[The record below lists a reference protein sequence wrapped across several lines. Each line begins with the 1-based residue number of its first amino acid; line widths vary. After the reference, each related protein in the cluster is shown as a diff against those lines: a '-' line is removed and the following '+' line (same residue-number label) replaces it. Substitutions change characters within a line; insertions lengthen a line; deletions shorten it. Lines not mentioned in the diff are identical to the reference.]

1 MFAQSIKPLWRWNF
15 LNPVRNNMSVRFR
28 VLIDGEATATLKTVR
43 LTKGPAVSDR
53 GTSLLTTAYEYT
65 PWLNLY
71 DRTWLGRESW
81 LVILEDLSAEPPIYK
96 GVLLPIT
103 AAGTYT
109 INVWTGAGGGVGGD
123 DGLLSAVL
131 RVDGQADARDVVA
144 LERTSEGEWR
154 VAGYTRTVEGE
165 GALDLKVL
173 GGQVYGVAVDDYG
186 IAFLPG
192 LAVSIGQRIRPTQ
205 FRGWMYDVTEAGA
218 LPISEPSWWPME
230 GDNAPR
236 VAGTARLQA
245 ARYYR
250 PLAHGPVPVE
260 TT

>member
-1 MFAQSIKPLWRWNF
+1 M
-15 LNPVRNNMSVRFR
+15 
-28 VLIDGEATATLKTVR
+28 
-43 LTKGPAVSDR
+43 
-53 GTSLLTTAYEYT
+53 
-65 PWLNLY
+65 WLS
-71 DRTWLGRESW
+71 RPTWL
-81 LVILEDLSAEPPIYK
+81 VVVEDLAAEPPIYK
-96 GVLLPIT
+96 GVLLAI
-103 AAGTYT
+103 AEAGTYS
-109 INVWTGAGGGVGGD
+109 INVWTGAGGSVGGD
-123 DGLLSAVL
+123 DGALSAVV
-131 RVDGQADARDVVA
+131 RVDGQPQARDVVA

-154 VAGYTRTVEGE
+154 VAGFTRTAEGE
-165 GALDLKVL
+165 GALDVKVL